1 MMRANRI
8 DRLQL
13 VLLAVAVLSIA
24 ALFAM
29 DLYG

>member
-1 MMRANRI
+1 MMRAKGI
-8 DRLQL
+8 DRLQVL
-13 VLLAVAVLSIA
+13 LLAVALLSII

>member
-1 MMRANRI
+1 MGANGI
-8 DRLQL
+8 DRLQV
-13 VLLAVAVLSIA
+13 VLLAVALLSII

>member
-1 MMRANRI
+1 MGANGI
-8 DRLQL
+8 DRLQV
-13 VLLAVAVLSIA
+13 VLLVIAVLSMV

>member
-1 MMRANRI
+1 MMHANGI
-8 DRLQL
+8 DRLQV
-13 VLLAVAVLSIA
+13 VLLAVAVLSIV

>member
-1 MMRANRI
+1 MGKNGI
-8 DRLQL
+8 DRLQV
-13 VLLAVAVLSIA
+13 VLLTLAVLSMV

>member
-1 MMRANRI
+1 MSANGI
-8 DRLQL
+8 DRLQV
-13 VLLAVAVLSIA
+13 VLLAVALLTVI

>member
-1 MMRANRI
+1 MGADGI
-8 DRLQL
+8 DRLQV
-13 VLLAVAVLSIA
+13 VLLAVAVLSIL

>member
-1 MMRANRI
+1 MSAHGI
-8 DRLQL
+8 DRLE
-13 VLLAVAVLSIA
+13 VVIMTIAVLSII

>member
-1 MMRANRI
+1 MGANGS

-13 VLLAVAVLSIA
+13 VLVAVAVLSIV

>member
-1 MMRANRI
+1 MGANGI
-8 DRLQL
+8 DRLQV
-13 VLLAVAVLSIA
+13 VLLAVAVLSII